1 MNIAEAKQEIINTLR
16 AYTAKDEEEN
26 YKIPIQ
32 YQRPVL
38 LMGPPGIGKTAIM
51 KQIAEEEKIGLVEY
65 TLTHHTRQSAVGL
78 PILEKK
84 RFQGEEYTVTEYTM
98 SEMLAS
104 VYECIEKEGKPL
116 SNYRY
121 AKGLLWNVWRNIC
134 GVRLKFFQDIP
145 LQR

>member
-16 AYTAKDEEEN
+16 AYTAKDEEGN

-84 RFQGEEYTVTEYTM
+84 DFR
-98 SEMLAS
+98 
-104 VYECIEKEGKPL
+104 EK
-116 SNYRY
+116 
-121 AKGLLWNVWRNIC
+121 NI
-134 GVRLKFFQDIP
+134 RLQNIP
-145 LQR
+145 